1 MQQLNIYEA
10 KSHFS
15 RLVEKVSQ
23 GESVVIAKSGKPL
36 AQLVPL
42 DSSASTTFQFGT
54 LQGQIKVADDFDAP
68 LPDEV
73 LDLFE
78 VN

>member
-15 RLVEKVSQ
+15 QLVEKVSQ
-23 GESVVIAKSGKPL
+23 GETVIIAKSGKPL

-42 DSSASTTFQFGT
+42 DSGATSFQFGS
-54 LQGQIKVADDFDAP
+54 LQGQIKISDDFDAP
-68 LPDEV
+68 LSDEV

-78 VN
+78 AD